1 MSRGRRGLPPW
12 CDGPVLVL
20 LVAAFVSGVGVFLVV
35 PYLALHLRDGAGLSS
50 AAVGLLLGLSYWSTR
65 VSGLAAGALTQRW
78 GMRRVMV
85 FGSLLRVAGY
95 PLLLGDS
102 LAQVTCAVLLIGT
115 GAGVFLPVAR
125 AALLRAVA
133 EEHQLKAI
141 GVRNMCA
148 NAGAALGPLAGMLVF
163 VRGPVV
169 LFVLAAAAFAALIPL
184 LWRLRLPEAK
194 GGAGT
199 GPAYWR
205 GAVALAGRRPV
216 LLITAAT
223 TLLGLAVVQLESAFP
238 LLVTS
243 GPSVRPAGGLFL
255 VNAALVIVAQSA
267 VTRAVT
273 GRGVRPVF
281 VAGFALF
288 AAAFVLLSAPAS
300 WWPLWLLA
308 IGAFSVGEVAVSLWI
323 DDRVR
328 AQGAD
333 DATTVYGVS
342 GVGDACGGLVG
353 ALFGAALIG
362 GTQHST
368 PAADGWSGYWALAPL
383 LMAVVLALIPL
394 LPASARTGAPGR
406 AAEAMTD
413 PGAEVTAPA
422 EPEIASGRREAPYAA
437 PAPAGRTGADAL
449 PDHSDPLPV
458 VRLDDFGAL
467 TKEEVRR

>member
-1 MSRGRRGLPPW
+1 MSRVRRLPPPW

-20 LVAAFVSGVGVFLVV
+20 LVAAFVSGAGVFLVV

-65 VSGLAAGALTQRW
+65 VSGLAAGALTHRW

-85 FGSLLRVAGY
+85 FGNLLRVAGY

-102 LAQVTCAVLLIGT
+102 LAQMTCAVLLIGT
-115 GAGVFLPVAR
+115 GSGVFSPVAR

-133 EEHQLKAI
+133 GEHQLKAAS
-141 GVRNMCA
+141 VRALCA
-148 NAGAALGPLAGMLVF
+148 NAGMALGPLVGMLVF
-163 VRGPVV
+163 VRGSAA
-169 LFVLAAAAFAALIPL
+169 LFVLAAVVFAALSPL
-184 LWRLRLPEAK
+184 LWRLRLPEA
-194 GGAGT
+194 GDGSGA

-238 LLVTS
+238 LLVV
-243 GPSVRPAGGLFL
+243 GGASVWPAGGLFV
-255 VNAALVIVAQSA
+255 VNAVLLIVAQGP
-267 VTRAVT
+267 VTRAVA
-273 GRGVRPVF
+273 GRGARPVF
-281 VAGFALF
+281 VAGFALL
-288 AAAFVLLSAPAS
+288 AAAFVLLSAPGS

-308 IGAFSVGEVAVSLWI
+308 IGVFGVGEVGVGLWI

-333 DATTVYGVS
+333 DATTVYGLS

-362 GTQHST
+362 GAEHPT
-368 PAADGWSGYWALAPL
+368 AAGDGWSGYWALAPL
-383 LMAVVLALIPL
+383 LMAAVLALIPL
-394 LPASARTGAPGR
+394 LPASARTGGPGPVPL
-406 AAEAMTD
+406 AD
-413 PGAEVTAPA
+413 PGTRT
-422 EPEIASGRREAPYAA
+422 EPEHATGRPGAPYA
-437 PAPAGRTGADAL
+437 PLVPAGRNEADARPAHL
-449 PDHSDPLPV
+449 DSLPV

-467 TKEEVRR
+467 TREEVRR